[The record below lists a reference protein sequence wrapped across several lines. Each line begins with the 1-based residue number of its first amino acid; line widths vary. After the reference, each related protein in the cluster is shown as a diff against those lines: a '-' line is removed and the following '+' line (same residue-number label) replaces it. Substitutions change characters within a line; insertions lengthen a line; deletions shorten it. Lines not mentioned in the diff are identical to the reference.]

1 MKYVLYL
8 CVGFGAV
15 ALFLLSNAS
24 GNAAAFSQYY
34 TLLLGLNGALAA
46 CLLFL
51 VLYQLWNLRRKLK
64 ARVFGSKLTLRLLL
78 MFALMAVL
86 PGVLVYGVSV
96 QFLSKSIETWFDVRV
111 DNALEGGLSLG
122 RSALDN
128 LLRDLNKKGEY
139 MALALADQPAGE
151 PLMLLNNLREQAGV
165 QEAALFS
172 SRGSLIAF
180 SGSERAGLQPDRPTP
195 SLLRQVRQ
203 QQPYAAIESIPGK
216 GLYLRVV
223 VPVNVL
229 GLNENIRVLQLFQP
243 VPERLAKD
251 AETVQEVYRDYQE
264 LSVSRL
270 GMKRVYGLTL
280 TLALLLALLSS
291 IALAFLLSARLS
303 APLGLL
309 AKGTQAVA
317 SGDFSVMPTVHSRD
331 ELGSLMQSF
340 NDMTRQLAEARA
352 VVELNQRQL
361 ETAKAYLESILAHL
375 SSGVLAF
382 DENLSLKTMN
392 PAAAEILGVDVSSLS
407 KRRFYKWALNDEALK
422 ALAVAVEALF
432 RHNEGKEWET
442 QMEYAGKNGKQVL
455 LVRGTRLPAAVG
467 NDFIV
472 VFDDITHLLQ
482 AQRDAAWGEV
492 ARRLAHEIKNPLT
505 PIQLSAERLEH
516 KLADKLSAP
525 DAEVLK
531 RATQTIVNQVTALK
545 SMVNA
550 FAEYARAPSL
560 NLEEVD
566 LNQLVYEILALYE
579 HSDAKISTRLAPAL
593 QLVTGDPTLLRQV
606 VHNLLQ
612 NAQDALAE
620 TEEPQITVETAVEEN
635 AVRLTVRDNGCGF
648 PEALMARLFEP
659 YVTTKPK
666 GTGLGLAVVKKI
678 IEEHRG
684 RMKAENIQPHGA
696 SVSLYLPCGKVV

>member
-8 CVGFGAV
+8 CVGLGAV
-15 ALFLLSNAS
+15 ALYLLSNAS
-24 GNAAAFSQYY
+24 GDAAAFSQYY

-46 CLLFL
+46 CLLAL

-96 QFLSKSIETWFDVRV
+96 QFLGKSIETWFDVRV

-139 MALALADQPAGE
+139 MALVLVDQPVGE
-151 PLMLLNNLREQAGV
+151 PLLLLNNLREQAGV

-172 SRGSLIAF
+172 SRGALIAY

-195 SLLRQVRQ
+195 SVLRQVRQ

-229 GLNENIRVLQLFQP
+229 GLKENIWALQLFQP
-243 VPERLAKD
+243 VPERLTKD
-251 AETVQEVYRDYQE
+251 AETVQAVYRDYQE

-291 IALAFLLSARLS
+291 IAVAFLLSARLS

-317 SGDFSVMPTVHSRD
+317 SGDFSIMPEVHSRD

-340 NDMTRQLAEARA
+340 NGMTRQLAEARA
-352 VVELNQRQL
+352 VVDLNQRQL

-392 PAAAEILGVDVSSLS
+392 PAAAEILSVDLSVLS

-422 ALAVAVEALF
+422 ALALAVEAQF
-432 RHNEGKEWET
+432 RHNEAKEWQI
-442 QMEYAGKNGKQVL
+442 QMEYAGKNGNQVL

-560 NLEEVD
+560 NLEAVD

-579 HSDAKISTRLAPAL
+579 HSGAHISTRLAPAL
-593 QLVTGDPTLLRQV
+593 PPVTGDPTLLRQV

-620 TEEPQITVETAVEEN
+620 TEQPQITVETAREEN
-635 AVRLTVRDNGCGF
+635 SVRLTVRDNGCGF
-648 PEALMARLFEP
+648 PETLMARLFEP
-659 YVTTKPK
+659 YVTTKQK

-678 IEEHRG
+678 IEEHHG
-684 RMKAENIQPHGA
+684 RMKIENIQPHGA
-696 SVSLYLPCGKVV
+696 SVCIYLPYGETA

>member
-1 MKYVLYL
+1 MKYILAL
-8 CVGFGAV
+8 CVGLGAV
-15 ALFLLSNAS
+15 ALYLLSNAS
-24 GNAAAFSQYY
+24 ANTAAFAQHY
-34 TLLLGLNGALAA
+34 TLLFGLNGALAA
-46 CLLFL
+46 SLLAL
-51 VLYQLWNLRRKLK
+51 IGYQLWRLRRKIK

-86 PGVLVYGVSV
+86 PGMLVYGVSV
-96 QFLSKSIETWFDVRV
+96 QFLNKSIESWFDVRV

-122 RSALDN
+122 RSALDS

-139 MALALADQPAGE
+139 MALALADQPASE
-151 PLMLLNNLREQAGV
+151 HLTLLNNLREQAGV

-172 SRGSLIAF
+172 FRGSLIAF
-180 SGSERAGLQPDRPTP
+180 SGSERAGLQPDRPSP
-195 SLLRQVRQ
+195 SLLRLVRQ
-203 QQPYAAIESIPGK
+203 QQPYSAIESIPGK

-229 GLNENIRVLQLFQP
+229 DMNESIRVLQLFQP

-251 AETVQEVYRDYQE
+251 AETVQAVYRDYQE

-270 GMKRVYGLTL
+270 GLKRIYGLTL
-280 TLALLLALLSS
+280 TLALLLALLSA
-291 IALAFLLSARLS
+291 IALAFVLSARLS

-309 AKGTQAVA
+309 ARGTQAVA
-317 SGDFSVMPTVHSRD
+317 SGDFSEMPMVRSRD

-340 NDMTRQLAEARA
+340 KDMTRQLAEARG

-361 ETAKAYLESILAHL
+361 EMSKAYLESILAHL

-382 DENLSLKTMN
+382 DENLRLKTIN
-392 PAAAEILGVDVSSLS
+392 PAAAEILGADLSSLS
-407 KRRFYKWALNDEALK
+407 GRRLYKWAHNDESLK
-422 ALAVAVEALF
+422 ALAREVENLF
-432 RHNEGKEWET
+432 RQGEGKEWQK
-442 QMEYAGKNGKQVL
+442 QMEYPGVNGNQVL
-455 LVRGTRLPAAVG
+455 LVRGTRLPAEVG

-482 AQRDAAWGEV
+482 TQRDAAWGEV

-516 KLADKLSAP
+516 KLADKLAEP
-525 DAEVLK
+525 EAEVLR

-550 FAEYARAPSL
+550 FSEYARTPSL
-560 NLEEVD
+560 SLQMVNLN
-566 LNQLVYEILALYE
+566 LLIHEILALYE
-579 HSDAKISTRLAPAL
+579 HSGARIETRLAQDLPQIA
-593 QLVTGDPTLLRQV
+593 GDPTLLRQV

-612 NAQDALAE
+612 NAQDALVE
-620 TEEPQITVETAVEEN
+620 MEEPQIVVETAAEES
-635 AVRLTVRDNGCGF
+635 AIRLSIVDNGCGF
-648 PEALMARLFEP
+648 PEDLMARLFEP

-666 GTGLGLAVVKKI
+666 GTGLGLAIVKKI
-678 IEEHRG
+678 IEEHHG
-684 RMKAENIQPHGA
+684 RMKIVNIPPHGA
-696 SVSLYLPCGKVV
+696 SVNVYLPYEKVA

>member
-1 MKYVLYL
+1 MKYVLTL
-8 CVGFGAV
+8 CIGLGAV
-15 ALFLLSNAS
+15 ALYLLSNAS
-24 GNAAAFSQYY
+24 GSAAALSQYY
-34 TLLLGLNGALAA
+34 TLLLGLNGALVA
-46 CLLFL
+46 CLLAL
-51 VLYQLWNLRRKLK
+51 VLYQLRDLRRKLK
-64 ARVFGSKLTLRLLL
+64 ARVFGAKLTLRLLL

-96 QFLSKSIETWFDVRV
+96 QFLGKSIETWFDVRV

-128 LLRDLNKKGEY
+128 LLRDLNKKAEY
-139 MALALADQPAGE
+139 MALALVDQPTGD
-151 PLMLLNNLREQAGV
+151 PLTQLNNLREQAGV
-165 QEAALFS
+165 QEVSLFT
-172 SRGSLIAF
+172 SRGMLIAF
-180 SGSERAGLQPDRPTP
+180 SGSERAGLQPDRPAP

-251 AETVQEVYRDYQE
+251 AEAVQTVYRDYQE

-270 GMKRVYGLTL
+270 GIKRIYGLTL

-291 IALAFLLSARLS
+291 IAVAFLLSARLS

-317 SGDFSVMPTVHSRD
+317 SGDFSIMPAVHSRD

-392 PAAAEILGVDVSSLS
+392 PAAAEILGVDVSSLR
-407 KRRFYKWALNDEALK
+407 KRRLYKWALNDEALK
-422 ALAVAVEALF
+422 ALAIAVEVQF
-432 RHNEGKEWET
+432 RHNEGKEWQI
-442 QMEYAGKNGKQVL
+442 QMEYAGKNGNQVL

-531 RATQTIVNQVTALK
+531 RATRTIVNQVTALK

-550 FAEYARAPSL
+550 FGEYARAPSL
-560 NLEEVD
+560 NLAAVD
-566 LNQLVYEILALYE
+566 INQLVCEILTLYE
-579 HSDAKISTRLAPAL
+579 HSGAQISTRLAPAL
-593 QLVTGDPTLLRQV
+593 PPVTGDPTLLRQV

-620 TEEPQITVETAVEEN
+620 TEEPQIMVETAAEEN

-678 IEEHRG
+678 IEEHHG
-684 RMKAENIQPHGA
+684 RMKIENLQPHGA
-696 SVSLYLPCGKVV
+696 SVCIYLPCEEAV